1 MRVATAAL
9 FEEVGVRPQVP
20 EARHRLRRGDG
31 VGAERGAEDARVAV
45 DVGRWCDLPDEGERG
60 EEALALNDAR
70 TISETLRSMLIRP
83 LVRMNFGDRAAVPS
97 IVFDVGGA
105 ADLTALSERME
116 RFVRLGGKITQE
128 DARNLLAFPDPK
140 EGDTDLLA
148 ITSGPRGGSI
158 NSAPPGA
165 VKAPAV
171 PAATPDAPM
180 SPEDAAAPAGAS

>member
-1 MRVATAAL
+1 
-9 FEEVGVRPQVP
+9 
-20 EARHRLRRGDG
+20 
-31 VGAERGAEDARVAV
+31 
-45 DVGRWCDLPDEGERG
+45 
-60 EEALALNDAR
+60 
-70 TISETLRSMLIRP
+70 MLLRP

-140 EGDTDLLA
+140 EGDTDLLT

-158 NSAPPGA
+158 GSAPPGAAPNA

-171 PAATPDAPM
+171 PAVAPVAPTP
-180 SPEDAAAPAGAS
+180 PEDAAAPAGAP